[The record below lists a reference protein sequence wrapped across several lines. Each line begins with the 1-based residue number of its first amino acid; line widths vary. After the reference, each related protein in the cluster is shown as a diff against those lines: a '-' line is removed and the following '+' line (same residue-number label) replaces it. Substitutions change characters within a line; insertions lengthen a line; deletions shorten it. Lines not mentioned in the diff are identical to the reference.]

1 LAIRLLLKNI
11 CGNLNINGGL
21 AINNSFGSDGQFLI
35 SKGNGAVP
43 EWTNGVSS
51 SNPTFTGTVTAGS
64 LCTTG
69 QYRITNNRF
78 TVDTTGHIRI
88 TRANGVG
95 SGEWEPSTGN
105 IVVATLYY
113 TGQVNYSDDRIK
125 SNTRD
130 ISNATDTLM
139 KLKPV
144 KYEKHPNLI
153 VPEGVE
159 DTDLTG
165 VEHYTETGFVA
176 QEVEKIPELAY
187 TIEEIKYSNDKL
199 KGIKT
204 NDLIPY
210 LVKALQEQ
218 NERIKILE
226 EK

>member
-1 LAIRLLLKNI
+1 
-11 CGNLNINGGL
+11 
-21 AINNSFGSDGQFLI
+21 
-35 SKGNGAVP
+35 
-43 EWTNGVSS
+43 
-51 SNPTFTGTVTAGS
+51 
-64 LCTTG
+64 
-69 QYRITNNRF
+69 
-78 TVDTTGHIRI
+78 
-88 TRANGVG
+88 
-95 SGEWEPSTGN
+95 
-105 IVVATLYY
+105 
-113 TGQVNYSDDRIK
+113 
-125 SNTRD
+125 
-130 ISNATDTLM
+130 M